1 MDKKAKS
8 PLPEKPGDAIQKTD
22 KPLFTKGTIEPPTK
36 K

>member
-8 PLPEKPGDAIQKTD
+8 PLPEKPETVTKTD
-22 KPLFTKGTIEPPTK
+22 KPLFTKGTIEPSTK